1 MSLDMSQRGSQKFQR
16 IAKIVKTI
24 CGINLALKRY
34 IQKSKVIQWV
44 MNHLTRQSNFD
55 KELLFNIH
63 NFTKNKIERDSAK
76 LKSLLSVLPHQR
88 STEDTAMDA
97 ALLTNT
103 KRPATILCKTNTEL
117 LLLNKED
124 FESILAGFLQQR
136 YSAVTELLRTLPI
149 FTPWTTEKL
158 TLLSYSSLLR
168 YDRSGA
174 AVIPESSSSSFIV
187 VVRSGR
193 CDVVTSLKMGQH
205 GTDLSQC
212 PQQKKHFV
220 GQKGFPM
227 LGLLKQ
233 KTKLSERLSQRTSTS
248 LSLAL
253 QHAQEIT
260 KTQQIRK
267 SRCTRMTTS
276 SHSVLKEDS
285 FEELGHK
292 DRSSSSRSVETVC
305 ERMIASVEDSNEIQ
319 EDYNSSDSCEEVEQ
333 HTEINKDLSLQVMQ
347 PSENASPIF
356 VKIGRMERG
365 GIFGLTEIPGS
376 TCNLQLSLVSDGAEC
391 VFIPKRLFLD
401 EAPYIS
407 RHAAMELVNTYPTEQ
422 IVRQNFARQQEWIL
436 YKTRLVKQL
445 VSDSVKWRS
454 GSVKPW
460 KKTF

>member
-88 STEDTAMDA
+88 STEDTAM
-97 ALLTNT
+97 
-103 KRPATILCKTNTEL
+103 
-117 LLLNKED
+117 D